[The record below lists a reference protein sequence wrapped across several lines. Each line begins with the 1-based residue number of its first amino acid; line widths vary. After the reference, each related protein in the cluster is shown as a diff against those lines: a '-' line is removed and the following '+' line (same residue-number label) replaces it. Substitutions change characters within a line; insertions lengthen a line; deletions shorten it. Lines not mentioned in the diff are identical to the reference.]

1 MAKSST
7 ARRALA
13 PLILAAAP
21 GALAA
26 QAVTAEQAIE
36 GQRAAVAEVVSQTC
50 PESPD
55 PNNVVVCGR
64 REQFSRYRVPSAD
77 PALAMRPA
85 NRAGGEQLRAM
96 DADACLRLC
105 HQPVMVGVVGISA
118 DGVTGAI
125 PDIAQAADRLLNP
138 D

>member
-1 MAKSST
+1 MAKSSI
-7 ARRALA
+7 ARCAFA
-13 PLILAAAP
+13 PLIMLGAP

-26 QAVTAEQAIE
+26 QAVTPEEAIE
-36 GQRAAVAEVVSQTC
+36 AQRAAIAELAGQVC
-50 PESPD
+50 PESAD

-64 REQFSRYRVPSAD
+64 RERFARYRVPSAD

-85 NRAGGEQLRAM
+85 NRAGGEQMNALAG
-96 DADACLRLC
+96 DICLRLC
-105 HQPVMVGVVGISA
+105 HQPVMVGVVGVSA

-125 PDIAQAADRLLNP
+125 PDIARAVDRLLHP